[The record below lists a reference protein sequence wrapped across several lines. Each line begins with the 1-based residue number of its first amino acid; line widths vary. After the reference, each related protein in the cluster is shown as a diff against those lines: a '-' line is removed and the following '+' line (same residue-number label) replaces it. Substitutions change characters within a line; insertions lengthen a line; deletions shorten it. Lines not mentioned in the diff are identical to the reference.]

1 MFSKKLIYVIGIALL
16 ALFVY
21 FTGQFIMKMLEGR
34 MEQSVHSVMEDEP
47 EEAEQKEV
55 EKEQQTQTVDI
66 VIDAG
71 HGGKDPGK
79 IGVGGVEEKSVNLA
93 IALLV
98 EERLVE
104 QGYEVLMTRTEDKSA
119 QESGEEESNIKDLH
133 ARVDLINETE
143 PELAVSIHQNSYQD
157 SSIKGAQVFYYHNS
171 KQGEEAAHIM
181 QEELLALN
189 LDNTRQPKGNDSY
202 FMLKRTSAPLII
214 VECGFL
220 TNPEEGNLLTT
231 EEYQWQ
237 VADCIVAGIKNYL
250 EQGGL

>member
-1 MFSKKLIYVIGIALL
+1 MFSKKLVYVIGIALL

-21 FTGQFIMKMLEGR
+21 FAGQFSMRMLEGR
-34 MEQSVHSVMEDEP
+34 AEESIHSVMEEEP
-47 EEAEQKEV
+47 EETEREEV
-55 EKEQQTQTVDI
+55 EQAQQPQTVDV

-79 IGVGGVEEKSVNLA
+79 IGVGGVEEKAVNLA

-104 QGYEVLMTRTEDKSA
+104 QGYEVLLTRTEDRSA
-119 QESGEEESNIKDLH
+119 QEVGEEESNIRDLH

-143 PELAVSIHQNSYQD
+143 PQLAVSIHQNSYQD
-157 SSIKGAQVFYYHNS
+157 SSIRGAQVFYYHNS

-189 LDNTRQPKGNDSY
+189 PNNTRQPKGNDSY
-202 FMLKRTSAPLII
+202 FMLKRTSVPFII

-220 TNPEEGNLLTT
+220 TNPEEVDLLTT
-231 EEYQWQ
+231 EEYQGQ
-237 VADCIVAGIKNYL
+237 VADCIVAGIENYL
-250 EQGGL
+250 E